1 MFTQA
6 LAFWLVLVLGAIGVP
21 RQPALL
27 LVDDARLPRVRIA
40 WHGADG
46 IEHIHESEL
55 SYGWDGDRK
64 PIGANIAA
72 YAAAG
77 GTRILKGASHP
88 KGAVVRFGFY
98 KVEEGLLF
106 FDQVE
111 SDSVIDVQVTGIRMN
126 QPAVPRTQT
135 IVQHLKFSRDSLK
148 ACRVPSDAWNLFN
161 TVDPGETMKGRIRP
175 GYDARPGSLDGRP
188 GHGSG
193 QARIESDGSISLHV
207 RVPYALFKHIRDPWK
222 HSVPGTFLE
231 PMHFHVEIEILP
243 QGVEPEKPTLPGD

>member
-1 MFTQA
+1 MLTQA
-6 LAFWLVLVLGAIGVP
+6 LTFWIVFVLGVLAAP

-27 LVDDARLPRVRIA
+27 LVDDASPPRVRVS

-64 PIGANIAA
+64 PIGGNISA

-77 GTRILKGASHP
+77 GTRMLKGASHP
-88 KGAVVRFGFY
+88 RGAVVRFGFY

-111 SDSVIDVQVTGIRMN
+111 RDSVIDVRVTGIRMN
-126 QPAVPRTQT
+126 QPAVPRPHT

-161 TVDPGETMKGRIRP
+161 TVDPGETLNGRIRA
-175 GYDARPGSLDGRP
+175 GYDARPGSLDGQP

-193 QARIESDGSISLHV
+193 QAQVEPDGSISLHV

-222 HSVPGTFLE
+222 SSLPGTFLE

-243 QGVEPEKPTLPGD
+243 QGVEPEKPTLPSD